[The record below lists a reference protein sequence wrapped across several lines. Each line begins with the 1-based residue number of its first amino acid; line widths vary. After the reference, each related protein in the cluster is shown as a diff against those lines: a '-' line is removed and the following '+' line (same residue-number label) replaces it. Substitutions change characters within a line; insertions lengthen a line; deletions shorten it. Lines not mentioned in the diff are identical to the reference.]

1 MTTSYEPAAREPG
14 PASGG
19 SRQSALPPADPGQ
32 VVSHGPITRAVVAV
46 VMACSRFKVP
56 VLVAALVLTVA
67 SVWYVANHF
76 AINTN
81 TDDFIDASVP
91 WRKNEIAYAKAFP
104 DQANQIIAVIDGRT
118 PERASEA
125 ADALFTKLQG
135 HPDLFKSVVEPDGGP
150 FFAHNGLL
158 FQSPDD
164 VKKTAGGLVKAQ
176 PVLSILASDASLR
189 GVMDGFQFIAKGVQ
203 NHQGSFDQFD
213 HPVAAMNDA
222 LAGILAD
229 KPAFFS
235 WQTMLSN
242 GEKPSGRQLRKFI
255 QISPKLDYTALEPGA
270 APTDFVRDAAKQL
283 GLDATSSASAGATVR
298 ITGQVPI
305 DDDEFATVS
314 DGFGLNGVITAIVV
328 LLIIYSALKSLKIV
342 AAVFATVIAGL
353 AITFAVGLL
362 LVGALNLISVAFA
375 VLFVGIG
382 VDFGI
387 QFSVRYK
394 AERFDHPDFNAA
406 LALGAAKVGRP
417 LALAAMATTAGF
429 YAFLPTAYRGV
440 SELGE
445 IAGTGMII
453 AFTCSITILPAL
465 LTIIKPAPEREP
477 AGYKFLAPVDDFIHD
492 HRYVIIVG
500 TLAVALAGTPLL
512 RYLHF
517 DFNPLN
523 LDSQTSEPI
532 ATLKDLMKDPD
543 TDTQVISVLEPDLA
557 AADAMAD
564 RIRPLPD
571 VARVTT
577 LSSLVPT
584 DQDVKLAAI
593 AGAKRV
599 LGPGLDPSR
608 ALDAPSDED
617 EVAAIRR
624 AAAVFKQTAQGVTGT
639 GADDAR
645 RFADLS
651 IRLADAAPAV
661 RQRASAV
668 LIPPLKTTVQTI
680 RDSLDASRV
689 TLDTLPEALKALY
702 IAPGGQARVE
712 AAPKGDPND
721 NDNMI
726 RFAREIQTVAP
737 TATGQPVSIQ
747 EAGRTVK
754 LAFIEAGA
762 IALASI
768 FVILWIVLKRVGDV
782 LLTLV
787 PLLLAGVVTLEI
799 TVLIDMPLNFA
810 NIIALPLL
818 LGLGVAFKIYFVL
831 AWRAGTK
838 KLLQSSLTRA
848 VFWSAL
854 TTATAFGSLWASKHP
869 GTSSMGKLMALSL
882 VCTLAAAILF
892 QPALMGPPRK
902 TEVR

>member
-1 MTTSYEPAAREPG
+1 MTTSYEPAARKVPG
-14 PASGG
+14 PASGEPRR
-19 SRQSALPPADPGQ
+19 SESGQ
-32 VVSHGPITRAVVAV
+32 VTSHGPITRVVVAV
-46 VMACSRFKVP
+46 VMACSRLKVP
-56 VLVAALVLTVA
+56 VLAVALVLTAA

-104 DQANQIIAVIDGRT
+104 GQNNQIIAVIDGRT

-125 ADALFTKLQG
+125 AGALLAKLQG
-135 HPDLFKSVVEPDGGP
+135 HPDLFKSVVAPDGGP
-150 FFAHNGLL
+150 FFAKNGLL

-164 VKKTAGGLVKAQ
+164 VRKTAGGLVKAQ

-189 GVMDGFQFIAKGVQ
+189 GVMDGFQFIAKGVG

-213 HPVAAMNDA
+213 HPIKAMDDA
-222 LAGILAD
+222 LAAVLAD

-242 GEKPSGRQLRKFI
+242 GEKPSSRQLRKFI
-255 QISPKLDYTALEPGA
+255 QISPQLDYTALEPGA

-283 GLDATSSASAGATVR
+283 GLDAASGASAGATVR

-314 DGFGLNGVITAIVV
+314 DGFGLNGLITAIVV

-342 AAVFATVIAGL
+342 AAVFATVLVGL

-394 AERFDHPDFNAA
+394 AERFDHPDFDKA
-406 LALGAAKVGRP
+406 LSVGAAKVGRP

-453 AFTCSITILPAL
+453 AFTCSVTILPAL
-465 LTIIKPAPEREP
+465 LTIIRPAPEREP

-492 HRYVIIVG
+492 HRYVIIIG

-512 RYLHF
+512 RHLHF

-557 AADAMAD
+557 AADAMAEK
-564 RIRPLPD
+564 IRPLPD

-593 AGAKRV
+593 AQAKRV

-624 AAAVFKQTAQGVTGT
+624 AAAVFNQTAQGVTGA

-645 RFADLS
+645 RFADLAGK
-651 IRLADAAPAV
+651 LADAAPAV

-680 RDSLDASRV
+680 RDSLDAARV
-689 TLDTLPEALKALY
+689 TLDTLPDALKALY

-712 AAPKGDPND
+712 AAPRGDPND
-721 NDNMI
+721 NANMI
-726 RFAREIQTVAP
+726 RFAQEIQTVAP

-747 EAGRTVK
+747 EAGKTVK

-768 FVILWIVLKRVGDV
+768 FVILWIVLRRVGDV

>member
-1 MTTSYEPAAREPG
+1 MTTSYEPAARKTSG
-14 PASGG
+14 QAASGP
-19 SRQSALPPADPGQ
+19 SESGQ
-32 VVSHGPITRAVVAV
+32 TVSHGPITRVVVAV

-56 VLVAALVLTVA
+56 VLVVALLLTVA
-67 SVWYVANHF
+67 SGWYVANNF

-104 DQANQIIAVIDGRT
+104 DQDNQIIAVVDGRT
-118 PERASEA
+118 PERAAEA
-125 ADALFTKLQG
+125 VDALNAKLQG

-150 FFAHNGLL
+150 FFAKNGLL
-158 FQSPDD
+158 FLSPEE
-164 VKKTAGGLVKAQ
+164 VQKTVGGLIKAQ
-176 PVLSILASDASLR
+176 PVLSIIGSDASLR
-189 GVMDGFQFIAKGVQ
+189 GVMDGFAFIPKGVQ

-213 HPVAAMNDA
+213 HPIASMNDA
-222 LAGILAD
+222 LAAVLAD

-235 WQTMLSN
+235 WQTLLSN

-255 QISPKLDYTALEPGA
+255 QISPKLDYSALEPGA

-283 GLDATSSASAGATVR
+283 GLDATSGPTSGATVR
-298 ITGQVPI
+298 VTGQVPI

-314 DGFGLNGVITAIVV
+314 DGFGLNGAITAVVV

-342 AAVFATVIAGL
+342 AAVFATVIVGL
-353 AITFAVGLL
+353 AVTFAVGLL

-394 AERFDHPDFNAA
+394 AERYDYPDFDKA
-406 LALGAAKVGRP
+406 LAMGAAKVGRP

-429 YAFLPTAYRGV
+429 YAFLPTTYRGV

-453 AFTCSITILPAL
+453 AFACSITILPAL
-465 LTIIKPAPEREP
+465 LTIIRPAPEREP

-492 HRYVIIVG
+492 HRYVIIIG

-512 RYLHF
+512 RNLHF

-557 AADAMAD
+557 SADAMAEK
-564 RIRPLPD
+564 IRPLSN

-584 DQDVKLAAI
+584 EQDGKLASI
-593 AGAKRV
+593 AQAKRV
-599 LGPGLDPSR
+599 LGPSLDPGR
-608 ALDAPSDED
+608 ALDAPDDEED
-617 EVAAIRR
+617 VAAIRR
-624 AAAVFKQTAQGVTGT
+624 TAAAFAQAAEGATGK

-645 RFADLS
+645 RFAELAGK
-651 IRLADAAPAV
+651 LADAAPPV
-661 RQRASAV
+661 RQRAGAV

-689 TLDTLPEALKALY
+689 TIDTLPPALKALY
-702 IAPGGQARVE
+702 IGHDGQARVE
-712 AAPKGDPND
+712 AAPKGDPDD
-721 NDNMI
+721 NANMI
-726 RFAREIQTVAP
+726 RFARQVQSVAP
-737 TATGQPVSIQ
+737 AATGQPVSIQ

-768 FVILWIVLKRVGDV
+768 FVILWIVLRRVGDV

-831 AWRAGTK
+831 AWRAGTT

-902 TEVR
+902 TELR